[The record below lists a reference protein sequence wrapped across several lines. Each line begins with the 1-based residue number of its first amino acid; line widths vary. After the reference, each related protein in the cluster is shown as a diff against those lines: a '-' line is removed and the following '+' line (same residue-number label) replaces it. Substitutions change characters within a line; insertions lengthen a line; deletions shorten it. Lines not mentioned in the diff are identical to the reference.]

1 MSGLGADAR
10 HHGFVCCAKKP
21 AFSEGFWLGA
31 RIQTWEW
38 RNQNPPFCLPF
49 NAHSEKSTKFDPFQ
63 SIGWMLIQNAP
74 PLRKPCGAPLSI
86 AASGVL
92 TSWSIRL

>member
-1 MSGLGADAR
+1 MAESKSTC
-10 HHGFVCCAKKP
+10 F
-21 AFSEGFWLGA
+21 AF
-31 RIQTWEW
+31 
-38 RNQNPPFCLPF
+38 PF
-49 NAHSEKSTKFDPFQ
+49 NGHSEKSTKFDPFQ
-63 SIGWMLIQNAP
+63 SIGWMLIQNAPP